1 MADRRV
7 TATRK
12 DNDGYIIALGNPSE
26 TWSPRLKSA
35 AVYDI
40 VTETHKYYV
49 IIDGKRIDINVVNGL
64 TGTYI
69 RTDPDRTA
77 RNILDELPDCK

>member
-7 TATRK
+7 TAARK
-12 DNDGYIIALGNPSE
+12 DNDGYIIALSNPSE

-35 AVYDI
+35 TVFDI

-49 IIDGKRIDINVVNGL
+49 IIDVKRIDINVVNGL

-69 RTDPDRTA
+69 RTDPDRSA

>member
-12 DNDGYIIALGNPSE
+12 NNNGYINVIGNPSE

-35 AVYDI
+35 VVYDI
-40 VTETHKYYV
+40 LTKTHKYYV
-49 IIDGKRIDINVVNGL
+49 MIDGKRIDIIVVNGL

-69 RTDPDRTA
+69 RTDPDKTV
-77 RNILDELPDCK
+77 RNILDELPDC

>member
-1 MADRRV
+1 MADKRV
-7 TATRK
+7 TTNRK

-26 TWSPRLKSA
+26 TWSPRLKNA

-40 VTETHKYYV
+40 VTKTHKYYV
-49 IIDGKRIDINVVNGL
+49 MIDGKRIDINVVNGL
-64 TGTYI
+64 EGTYI

>member
-7 TATRK
+7 TVTRK

-26 TWSPRLKSA
+26 TWSPRLESA
-35 AVYDI
+35 VVYDI
-40 VTETHKYYV
+40 VTKTNTYYIMV
-49 IIDGKRIDINVVNGL
+49 DGKRIDINVVNGL

-69 RTDPDRTA
+69 RTDPDRTV
-77 RNILDELPDCK
+77 RNILDELPDC